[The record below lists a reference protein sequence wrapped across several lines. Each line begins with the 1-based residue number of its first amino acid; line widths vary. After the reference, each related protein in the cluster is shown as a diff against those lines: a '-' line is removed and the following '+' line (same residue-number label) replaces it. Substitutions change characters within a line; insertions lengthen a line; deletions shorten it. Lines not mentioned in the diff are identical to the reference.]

1 MRSSGLSLRLYSVRI
16 FSAAVSDQARSRL
29 VPSVTSPPAHTRT
42 GAASSVVASVSFRA
56 VGTLRDLLVT
66 ARRVAARA
74 AALALSRVARAARA
88 LSAVRVALGSGA
100 LGTGAGAAGGRVVDG
115 TGAGAGNGAGG
126 DAHAASENTTP
137 AIRIERDARIYFANP
152 AAIGMDRS
160 FVPCARAV
168 KSRNGQVGDVR
179 VGEAGRIVTI
189 ASIGE
194 LNAFTSRRSFLRLM
208 GLGGALVLLPGIFA
222 ACEDSTN
229 TAGLSGPGTGNPV
242 TIDFANGDVAV
253 LQFALVLEEIEAGFY
268 TQVVANFA
276 GSTLTLAEQG
286 VLVDIR
292 NHEVLHREV
301 LKAVLGAAS
310 FTLSPIFTTNFKDR
324 VAVLAAAKSFE
335 ELGVAAY
342 NGAAQYFTSAT
353 NLLLAG
359 KIVSVEARHASAI
372 RDLIT
377 PLSGDFAPSTF
388 DDAFTPTKVAGTAQQ
403 SIVDQLA
410 FANAPSDFVEGPNGN
425 G

>member
-1 MRSSGLSLRLYSVRI
+1 
-16 FSAAVSDQARSRL
+16 
-29 VPSVTSPPAHTRT
+29 
-42 GAASSVVASVSFRA
+42 VSFRA

-74 AALALSRVARAARA
+74 AAVALSRAARAARA
-88 LSAVRVALGSGA
+88 LSAVLVAVGSGA
-100 LGTGAGAAGGRVVDG
+100 RGAGVSGGRVVDG
-115 TGAGAGNGAGG
+115 AGVGDGSGGGG
-126 DAHAASENTTP
+126 DAHAIPENTTP
-137 AIRIERDARIYFANP
+137 AIRIERDARIYFANL
-152 AAIGMDRS
+152 AAIGMERS
-160 FVPCARAV
+160 FVRCTRAV
-168 KSRNGQVGDVR
+168 KSRNGLVGVVR
-179 VGEAGRIVTI
+179 EGGAGRTVTI

-194 LNAFTSRRSFLRLM
+194 LNAFTSRRGFLRLM
-208 GLGGALVLLPGIFA
+208 GLGGAVVLLPGIFA

-229 TAGLSGPGTGNPV
+229 SAGLSGPGTGTPL

-253 LQFALVLEEIEAGFY
+253 LQFALLLEEIEAAFY
-268 TQVVANFA
+268 SQVVANFV
-276 GSTLTLAEQG
+276 GSTLTPAEQA

-292 NHEVLHREV
+292 NHEVLHREA

-310 FTLSPIFTTNFKDR
+310 FTISPILTTNFKDR

-388 DDAFTPTKVAGTAQQ
+388 DDAFSPTKVAGTAQQ
-403 SIVDQLA
+403 FIVDQLA
-410 FANAPSDFVEGPNGN
+410 FANTPPDFVQGPNGN